1 MAAASC
7 AWNFKFGNYSGE
19 HPFSSRAM
27 NFADFHFAEPRWL
40 WLTAVAP
47 ILLALLF
54 LRAAKRRRRQL
65 AKMASPQFVEQ
76 LTASHSPARRR
87 FKNILLLLTFAF
99 AGLALAR
106 PQWGRV
112 ENNHAFVG
120 EDVVFV
126 LDCSLSMTTSDVLP
140 SRLQRAKFAML
151 DFVRKQSH
159 GRVGLVAF
167 AGSAFIQC
175 PLTFDADAFEETLMG
190 VDEKTIPIPGTDIG
204 RALNE
209 ASRAMDKNARRKM
222 VVLVTDGEDLEKS
235 GIAAAKKLATN
246 GVVVFTIG
254 VGTPAGKEIQTV
266 NTAGQPELLRD
277 AKGEIVR
284 SQLDET
290 TLREIAQATG
300 GNYFPLG
307 TLGDG
312 LMQVRAAIHALDTAG
327 GLRPS
332 VKSGVDRF
340 YWFIGVMLALLVA
353 DSLLG
358 TRRKIVSATTLL
370 IPLLLLG
377 QSAPAASETNFPPP
391 ITARDFY
398 NAGTK
403 LLAGKKFA
411 DAERMFQSSLAAQDE
426 TVQPPALFNLGH
438 ARFADGSE
446 LLKKGPDAQK
456 TLAHGRATLA
466 AGEETIHTMESA
478 LAENNLDMMVFAY
491 LEGRGLRR
499 ELHAAEKAVQSAMET
514 YGKTL
519 EKWQRAADDFKG
531 AAELNP
537 ADTNAAHNAEIVER
551 DIAKLIDQL
560 RQMQEMLGA
569 LGKQKQD
576 LGKMLSKLKGQI
588 PAPNAPPG
596 AAGEDGDDG
605 DGVQPDSLTGQ
616 KENGSR
622 EGDQMQVPLS
632 PDQAG
637 QILDGLSI
645 DGSRRLPMGDK
656 QNAAPKDKNG
666 RIW

>member
-1 MAAASC
+1 
-7 AWNFKFGNYSGE
+7 
-19 HPFSSRAM
+19 M

-40 WLTAVAP
+40 WLAAVAP
-47 ILLALLF
+47 IFLAGLF
-54 LRAAKRRRRQL
+54 SHATKKRHEQL
-65 AKMASPQFVEQ
+65 SKIASPNFIEQ
-76 LTASHSPARRR
+76 LTASHSPVRRS
-87 FKNILLLLTFAF
+87 FKNILLLAAFAI

-106 PQWGRV
+106 PQWGNV
-112 ENNHAFVG
+112 TTDKAWLG
-120 EDVVFV
+120 EDVVFC

-175 PLTFDADAFEETLMG
+175 PLTFDADAFEETLLS

-209 ASRAMDKNARRKM
+209 ANRAMDKNAKHKI

-235 GIAAAKKLATN
+235 GIAAAKRLATN

-254 VGTPAGKEIQTV
+254 VGTPAGKEIQTR
-266 NTAGQPELLRD
+266 NAAGQPELLRD

-290 TLREIAQATG
+290 TLREIAQVTG
-300 GNYFPLG
+300 GSYYPLG

-312 LMQVRAAIHALDTAG
+312 LTKVRSAIHALDRAS
-327 GLRPS
+327 GLRQS
-332 VKSGVDRF
+332 AKNGVDRF
-340 YWFIGVMLALLVA
+340 HWFIAALLLLLVVE
-353 DSLLG
+353 SLMG
-358 TRRKIVSATTLL
+358 TRRKTISATMLL
-370 IPLLLLG
+370 IPILLLPS
-377 QSAPAASETNFPPP
+377 QSAQAAQEINFPTPA
-391 ITARDFY
+391 TARDFY
-398 NAGTK
+398 NAGTR
-403 LLAGKKFA
+403 LLARTNFA
-411 DAERMFQSSLAAQDE
+411 DAEQMFDSALAAQDE
-426 TVQPPALFNLGH
+426 SVRPMALFNLAH
-438 ARFADGSE
+438 SRFDEGVE

-456 TLAHGRATLA
+456 VSEQGNAALAGGKNALRS
-466 AGEETIHTMESA
+466 GESA
-478 LAENNLDMMVFAY
+478 LAENDLSKMIAAY
-491 LEGRGLRR
+491 LEGRGARHG
-499 ELHAAEKAVQSAMET
+499 LHDAEKAVQSAMET

-519 EKWQRAADDFKG
+519 LKWQRAADDFKG

-537 ADTNAAHNAEIVER
+537 ADTNATHNAKIVER
-551 DIAKLIDQL
+551 GIAKLVDEINK
-560 RQMQEMLGA
+560 MQAMMGA

-588 PAPNAPPG
+588 PAPDAPPG
-596 AAGEDGDDG
+596 AAGEDGDEDDG
-605 DGVQPDSLTGQ
+605 ISPDSLAGQ
-616 KENGSR
+616 KENAAR
-622 EGDQMQVPLS
+622 AGDQMQVPLS

-656 QNAAPKDKNG
+656 QGASPKDKNG
-666 RIW
+666 RNW